1 MSDLRLVGLSEDG
14 ARLVLELPSGDRFFL
29 PVDERI
35 HAALRGDRARL
46 GQLQIEIESKM
57 RPREIQAR
65 IRAGES
71 LDDVARD
78 SGMPVDRVLRY
89 AGPILHEREHI
100 AQEAAKANVKRDD
113 HGAVMLLGELVADRL
128 EERGVPRDGM
138 SWDAWRRE
146 DGGWEV
152 RLDYLAGGTER
163 SALWVY
169 DPARRTVTP
178 DDDDARWLLEE
189 KPAASVTPLRSV
201 GRASAAAEGIVDLSP
216 ATVPPDAATPDAEPA
231 PTKESAPAARA
242 PKSPAADAAPAKSA
256 RERAVE
262 AATRDQKR
270 TVPDSPP
277 GRKKRATVPS
287 WDEILFGSR
296 KPE

>member
-1 MSDLRLVGLSEDG
+1 MNDLRLVGLSEDG
-14 ARLVLELPSGDRFFL
+14 TRLVLELPAGDRFFL

-35 HAALRGDRARL
+35 HAAMRGDRSRL
-46 GQLQIEIESKM
+46 GQLQIQTESKL

-65 IRAGES
+65 IRAGQS
-71 LDDVARD
+71 LDEVALA
-78 SGMPVDRVLRY
+78 SGMPADRVLRY
-89 AGPILHEREHI
+89 ASPVLHEREHI

-113 HGAVMLLGELVADRL
+113 HGAVMLLGELVAERL
-128 EERGVPRDGM
+128 EERGVPREGM
-138 SWDAWRRE
+138 EWDAWRRE

-152 RLDYLAGGTER
+152 RLDYLAGGSER
-163 SALWVY
+163 SALWVF
-169 DPARRTVTP
+169 DPVRRTVTP

-189 KPAASVTPLRSV
+189 EPAASVTPLRSV
-201 GRASAAAEGIVDLSP
+201 GRSQAADQSTPETVTGPVTVE
-216 ATVPPDAATPDAEPA
+216 TVPQQGQPRPEPVVSPPA
-231 PTKESAPAARA
+231 PVPAQ
-242 PKSPAADAAPAKSA
+242 SA

-262 AATRDQKR
+262 AATRGQKR

-277 GRKKRATVPS
+277 ARKKRATVPS